1 MHSRNDTSFV
11 SQELVGSGTQC
22 VLGILEKSE
31 TGSSARSIMADRK
44 PWFYTLRKHKKKS
57 IAGAIFAGWL
67 ANYGIRKY
75 R

>member
-1 MHSRNDTSFV
+1 MHNAGTTQAVRE
-11 SQELVGSGTQC
+11 ELVGSGTQC